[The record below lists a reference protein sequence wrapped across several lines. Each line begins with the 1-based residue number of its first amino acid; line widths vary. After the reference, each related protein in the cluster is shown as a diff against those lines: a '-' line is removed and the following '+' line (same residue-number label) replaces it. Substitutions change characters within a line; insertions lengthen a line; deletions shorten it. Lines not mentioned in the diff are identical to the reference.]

1 MLQNT
6 LKVSVVS
13 YINSLPFIYGLE
25 NYTGTKAYSIEKDI
39 PSVCAQK
46 LLDGSIDVGLVPVA
60 ILPLLQQPQ
69 LLTKYCIGADGEV
82 GSVLLLSEVPLE
94 EIKTV
99 LLDFHSRTSVQLV
112 QVLFREYWKQAPT
125 WKAAEADFI
134 SQIKGTTAAVVIGD
148 RTFELKNKFAYSYD
162 LAQAWKKFTGLPF
175 VFAAWVANKKLTDEQ
190 LQNFNAAIEFG
201 ITNIQEVINQL
212 NQQKIPG
219 LNASHY
225 LSENIQYN
233 FDDQKRQGLELF
245 LNYLQTN

>member
-1 MLQNT
+1 MHQNT
-6 LKVSVVS
+6 LRVSVLS

-25 NYTGTKAYSIEKDI
+25 NYTGPKAFSIEKDI

-60 ILPLLQQPQ
+60 ILPLLHQPQ

-112 QVLFREYWKQAPT
+112 QVLFREHWKQTPT

-134 SQIKGTTAAVVIGD
+134 SHIKGTTAAVVIGD
-148 RTFELKNKFAYSYD
+148 RTFELKNRFAYSYD

-190 LQNFNAAIEFG
+190 LDHFNAAIEYG
-201 ITNIQEVINQL
+201 ISNIQEVINQL

-219 LNASHY
+219 LNASQY
-225 LSENIQYN
+225 LTENIQYN
-233 FDDQKRQGLELF
+233 FDDQKRQGLQLF
-245 LNYLQTN
+245 LNYLQSY